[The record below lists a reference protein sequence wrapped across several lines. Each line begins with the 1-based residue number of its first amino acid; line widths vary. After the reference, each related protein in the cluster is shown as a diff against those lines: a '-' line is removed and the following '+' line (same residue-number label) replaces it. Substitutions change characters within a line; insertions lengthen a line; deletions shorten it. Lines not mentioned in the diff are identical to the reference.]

1 MNRDGERLP
10 ITDLGDCPL
19 PVQDLDVDQ
28 EPLDLEALFAAQEA
42 RKGSAVQ

>member
-1 MNRDGERLP
+1 MGSEMCIRDS
-10 ITDLGDCPL
+10 DCPL